1 MRNYTI
7 PQDQVQRFNG
17 TIVQFDGMPV
27 YVNVSGSKWT
37 LYKPSMV
44 HEFPNSPILKG
55 VDPYDAR
62 VDVSSLTMG
71 YVNIAKYKT
80 VRYLVR
86 LPVKKYQQGIT
97 ADVVSALKIPNTSPS
112 IALYAQDILFTQDFE
127 DCVTGKYPSLSEG
140 LEYLN
145 REESLEKS
153 REIAIDRSI
162 ALAIDPLGII
172 RVYFR
177 NDLVGWMAPGKK
189 TLNIPSSKMSWVV
202 SHYLQGLDWEIN

>member
-71 YVNIAKYKT
+71 YVNITKYKT

-127 DCVTGKYPSLSEG
+127 DCVTGKYPTLSQG
-140 LEYLN
+140 LEYLT
-145 REESLEKS
+145 REENPEKN

-189 TLNIPSSKMSWVV
+189 TLNIPSSNMSWVV
-202 SHYLQGLDWEIN
+202 SHYLQGIDWEIN